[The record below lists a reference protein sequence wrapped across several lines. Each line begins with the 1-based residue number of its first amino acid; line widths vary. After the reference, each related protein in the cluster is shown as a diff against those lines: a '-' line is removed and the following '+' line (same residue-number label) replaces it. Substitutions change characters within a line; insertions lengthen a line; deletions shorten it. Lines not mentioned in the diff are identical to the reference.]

1 MTDTKPTDGRHDDEN
16 QGTDQMHITATA
28 HPMTSAEVGLWDAFR
43 NYLNLPVPLS
53 AVLRRPYAFLRQGD
67 APPSSTN
74 SKSATILPLRRPGVD
89 SAAGDD
95 KET

>member
-1 MTDTKPTDGRHDDEN
+1 MTDTKPTDGRPDDEN

-28 HPMTSAEVGLWDAFR
+28 HHMTSADVGLWDALR

-67 APPSSTN
+67 APPADAN
-74 SKSATILPLRRPGVD
+74 RMSATILPLRRPDMD
-89 SAAGDD
+89 SAVGDD
-95 KET
+95 KEI